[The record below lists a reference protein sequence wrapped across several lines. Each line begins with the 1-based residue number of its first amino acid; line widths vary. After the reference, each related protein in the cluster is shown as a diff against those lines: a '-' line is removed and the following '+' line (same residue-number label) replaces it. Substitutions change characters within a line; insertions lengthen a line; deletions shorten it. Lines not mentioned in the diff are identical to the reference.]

1 MPLYEYTCEQ
11 DGTIIELIRPMPL
24 ADDPVE
30 DPEGR
35 GRTFRRTLS
44 TFQAVGGRGSSGGPR
59 GASLPVSGGCCPCGK
74 MRGSCSST

>member
-11 DGTIIELIRPMPL
+11 DGTVLELIRPMSH

-35 GRTFRRTLS
+35 GRAFRRVLS
-44 TFQAVGGRGSSGGPR
+44 TFQPGG
-59 GASLPVSGGCCPCGK
+59 GASRGDRSSLPLAAGCCPCGK
-74 MRGSCSST
+74 RRGSCSGE